1 MRVHALTP
9 SVAAWL
15 STHHGVITSTELR
28 RLGVT
33 PDQVRRL
40 LRIRVLVPYAKGV
53 YRLAAAIETDDQR
66 AALACAVHDRV
77 VLSHQSA
84 GHVWGLRRL
93 GPDRRLHVTLPA
105 RTKRLV
111 PGAVVHY
118 SHRIDAVDVVQ
129 RPDGIRVTSA
139 PRTAFDLAWWLS
151 DNRLESVIEQLV
163 HDQRC
168 TIPTLFATGRRLR
181 ESGRNGSARFGRV
194 LQGRPAWLR
203 PVGSDLELRFE
214 RAILGAGLPRP
225 VRQHAI
231 VLPDGHVIHPDF
243 YWPDAAEIVEI
254 DHITWHGGKLDLTYD
269 KQRDRQLRR
278 LGIHVTRFT
287 DSEIGDDMV
296 RVIDDLRAI
305 LDRSRVAGVS

>member
-1 MRVHALTP
+1 MHALTP
-9 SVAAWL
+9 AVAAWL
-15 STHHGVITSTELR
+15 STHHGVIALSDLR

-33 PDQVRRL
+33 DHQIRRL
-40 LRIRVLVPYAKGV
+40 LRVQVLSPYTRGV
-53 YRLAAAIETDDQR
+53 FRLTAAPETAEQR
-66 AALACAVHDRV
+66 MALACAVHPRAIV
-77 VLSHQSA
+77 SHVSA
-84 GHVWGLRRL
+84 GRLWNLRRL
-93 GPDRRLHVTLPA
+93 GSDQRLHVTIPGQVQRRLPG
-105 RTKRLV
+105 V
-111 PGAVVHY
+111 VVHW
-118 SHRIDAVDVVQ
+118 SHRMDAVDVVD
-129 RPDGIRVTSA
+129 RSDGVRLTSP

-151 DNRLESVIEQLV
+151 DDRLASVIEQLV

-181 ESGRNGSARFGRV
+181 ASGRNGSDRFGRV
-194 LQGRPAWLR
+194 LQSRPKWLR

-214 RAILGAGLPRP
+214 RAVLAAGLPRP
-225 VRQHAI
+225 IRQHPIA
-231 VLPDGHVIHPDF
+231 LPDGTVIHPDF
-243 YWPDAAEIVEI
+243 YWPDAREVVEI

-305 LDRSRVAGVS
+305 LERSRASNVS

>member
-1 MRVHALTP
+1 MHALTP
-9 SVAAWL
+9 AVAAWL
-15 STHHGVITSTELR
+15 STHHGVIALSDLR

-33 PDQVRRL
+33 DHQIRRL
-40 LRIRVLVPYAKGV
+40 LRVRLLTPYTRGV
-53 YRLAAAIETDDQR
+53 FRLAAAPETMEQR
-66 AALACAVHDRV
+66 MALACAVHPRV
-77 VLSHQSA
+77 MVSHVSA
-84 GHVWGLRRL
+84 GRMWNVRRL
-93 GPDRRLHVTLPA
+93 GADQRLHVM
-105 RTKRLV
+105 V
-111 PGAVVHY
+111 PGRVQRRLPEVVVHW
-118 SHRIDAVDVVQ
+118 SHRIDPVDVVE
-129 RPDGIRVTSA
+129 RPDGIRLTSP

-151 DNRLESVIEQLV
+151 DDRLASVIEQLV

-194 LQGRPAWLR
+194 LQSRPAWLH

-214 RAILGAGLPRP
+214 RAVVAAGLAQPI
-225 VRQHAI
+225 RQHPI
-231 VLPDGHVIHPDF
+231 VLPDGHVIHVDF
-243 YWPDAAEIVEI
+243 YWPDAREAVEI

-287 DSEIGDDMV
+287 DSEIGDAMV

-305 LDRSRVAGVS
+305 LQRSRASNVS

>member
-1 MRVHALTP
+1 MHALT
-9 SVAAWL
+9 SAVGAWV

-33 PDQVRRL
+33 PDQLRRL
-40 LRIRVLVPYAKGV
+40 LRIRALVPYAKGV
-53 YRLAAAIETDDQR
+53 YRLAASPETDDQR
-66 AALACAVHDRV
+66 AALACAVHPGV

-84 GHVWGLRRL
+84 GRVWGLRRL
-93 GPDRRLHVTLPA
+93 GPDRRVHITLPG
-105 RTKRLV
+105 RSKRLV

-118 SHRIDAVDVVQ
+118 SYRIDPLDVVE
-129 RPDGIRVTSA
+129 RADGIRVTSP

-151 DNRLESVIEQLV
+151 DDRLASVIEQLL
-163 HDQRC
+163 HDERC

-194 LQGRPAWLR
+194 LQSRPAWLR

-214 RAILGAGLPRP
+214 RAVLSAGLARP
-225 VRQHAI
+225 IRQHAI
-231 VLPDGHVIHPDF
+231 ALPDGSVIRPDF
-243 YWPDAAEIVEI
+243 YWPDAGEVVEI
-254 DHITWHGGKLDLTYD
+254 DHVTWHGGKLDLTYD

-287 DSEIGDDMV
+287 DSEIGGDMV
-296 RVIDDLRAI
+296 RVVDDVRAI
-305 LDRSRVAGVS
+305 LSRSRVAAVS